1 MNVKQLLGAVTG
13 MIIKIAIAAVVIIFV
28 FKAAVSVYDF
38 GFQLF
43 ADIPVS
49 EGEGRTVSV
58 TISEMQDSGD
68 VGKLL
73 EEKGIIRD
81 ATAFIILAKL
91 SESEDEI
98 QPGSYELSTS
108 MSMEEILE
116 VLCETE
122 DTTEVEN

>member
-13 MIIKIAIAAVVIIFV
+13 MIIKIAIAAVVITFV
-28 FKAAVSVYDF
+28 FKAAVSAYDF

-58 TISEMQDSGD
+58 SISEMQDSKD

-116 VLCETE
+116 VLCATE

>member
-28 FKAAVSVYDF
+28 FKAAVSAYDF

-58 TISEMQDSGD
+58 TISEMQDARD

-81 ATAFIILAKL
+81 ATAFILLAKL
-91 SESEDEI
+91 SENEDGI
-98 QPGSYELSTS
+98 QAGSYELSTS
-108 MSMEEILE
+108 MSMEKILE

>member
-28 FKAAVSVYDF
+28 FKAAVSAYDF

-58 TISEMQDSGD
+58 TISEMQDSKD

-116 VLCETE
+116 VLCATE